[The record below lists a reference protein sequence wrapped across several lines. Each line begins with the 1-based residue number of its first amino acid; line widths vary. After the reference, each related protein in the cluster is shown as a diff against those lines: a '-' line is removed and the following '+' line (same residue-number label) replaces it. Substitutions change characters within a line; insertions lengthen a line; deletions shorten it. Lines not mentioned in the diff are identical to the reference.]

1 MGWFDEQ
8 IRMRKQ
14 ADDTAFSDSFKQI
27 AGAVMG
33 RRLAEGLNNDIRLTE
48 DALGEILRYYHI
60 EPGEVPESITDINE
74 AMEFL
79 MRPHGIMRR
88 TVRLEKGWYRDA
100 AGAMLGTKKDD
111 GSVVALL
118 PSGFSGYRYYDRTIG
133 KFVRIG
139 RKNEGLFDND
149 AMAFY
154 KPFPLKK
161 MEISGLIK
169 FIIEQISVSDIVI
182 LCLAM
187 AAATAVGFI
196 GPWLNS
202 RMLSDVLES
211 KNVMALAGAAIFLIC
226 ASISGLLFDVV
237 RQLASSRIDTK
248 LSIRVEAAAMMRML
262 SLPAAFFKDYSAG
275 ELSNRLQYMQMLADQ
290 LVNMVLSTALSSL
303 FSLAYIA
310 QVFAFA
316 PGLVVPAILIT
327 LATLAVTLVTVFVQ
341 MNITRKQMLLLSKE
355 SGISYSIISGIQKI
369 RLAGAEKR
377 AFGKWA
383 KAYSDQA
390 QLLYN
395 PPLLLK
401 VSRVMITAI
410 SLVGTLIMFFE
421 AVKTHV
427 SPAEYFAFNA
437 AYGQVST
444 AFMALGSIVTSIAQ
458 IKPILEMVKPLME
471 TIPEVAEDKEI
482 VTKLSGGIEINN
494 VTFRYND
501 DMPPVLDDLSLR
513 IRPGQYVAIVGKT
526 GCGKS
531 TLMRILLGFENPQK
545 GAVYYDGKDLK
556 TLDLKSLR
564 RKIGSVMQ
572 NGKLFTGD
580 IYSNI
585 VIAAPWLTLDDAWE
599 AAKIAGL
606 DEDIRRMP
614 MGMNT
619 LIAEGAGG
627 VSGGQKQRLLIARA
641 VAPKPKILIFDEAT
655 SALDNITQRQVS
667 EALDAMNC
675 TRIVIAHRLST
686 IRQCD
691 RIIVLEGG
699 KIIEDGKYEELIAAN
714 GFFAD
719 LVSRQQLEETEEGH
733 KHQQESEK
741 SLI

>member
-14 ADDTAFSDSFKQI
+14 TDDTAFSDSFKQI

-33 RRLAEGLNNDIRLTE
+33 RRLAEGLNNDARLTE
-48 DALGEILRYYHI
+48 DAIGEILRYYHV
-60 EPGEVPESITDINE
+60 EPGEIPESMTDMNE

-88 TVRLEKGWYRDA
+88 AVRLDKGWYKDA
-100 AGAMLGTKKDD
+100 TGAMLGTKKDD
-111 GSVVALL
+111 GSIVALL
-118 PSGFSGYRYYDRTIG
+118 PSAISGYRYYDRTLGKSVHIG
-133 KFVRIG
+133 KN
-139 RKNEGLFDND
+139 NEDIFDNE
-149 AMAFY
+149 AMVFY
-154 KPFPLKK
+154 KPFPLEK
-161 MEISGLIK
+161 MGISGLIR
-169 FIIEQISVSDIVI
+169 FIIEQISAADIAI

-187 AAATAVGFI
+187 AAVTAVGFI
-196 GPWLNS
+196 TPWLNAK
-202 RMLSDVLES
+202 LFSDVLAS
-211 KNVMALAGAAIFLIC
+211 KNVMALTGAAIFMIC
-226 ASISGLLFDVV
+226 ASISGLLFGVV
-237 RQLASSRIDTK
+237 KQLVSSRIDTK
-248 LSIRVEAAAMMRML
+248 LSVRVEAAAMMRML
-262 SLPAAFFKDYSAG
+262 SLPATFFKDYSAG
-275 ELSNRLQYMQMLADQ
+275 ELSNRLQYVQTLADQ

-303 FSLAYIA
+303 FSLAYIM
-310 QVFAFA
+310 QIFAYA

-327 LATLAVTLVTVFVQ
+327 LITLAVTLMTVFVQ
-341 MNITRKQMLLLSKE
+341 MKITRKQMLLLSKE
-355 SGISYSIISGIQKI
+355 SGISYAVISGIQKI

-377 AFGKWA
+377 AFGRWA
-383 KAYSDQA
+383 KAYSQQA

-395 PPLLLK
+395 PPLILK
-401 VSRVMITAI
+401 VSRVMITGI
-410 SLVGTLIMFFE
+410 SLIGTMFIFFE

-427 SPAEYFAFNA
+427 SPAQYFAFNA

-444 AFMALGSIVTSIAQ
+444 AFMALGGIVTSIAQ
-458 IKPILEMVKPLME
+458 IKPILEMVKPFME
-471 TIPEVAEDKEI
+471 TVPEVAEDKEI

-494 VTFRYND
+494 VTFRYSE

-545 GAVYYDGKDLK
+545 GAVYYDGKDIK

-606 DEDIRRMP
+606 DDDIRSMP

-655 SALDNITQRQVS
+655 SALDNVTQRKVS
-667 EALDAMNC
+667 EALDAMKC

-699 KIIEDGKYEELIAAN
+699 KIIEDGNYEQLIASK

-719 LVSRQQLEETEEGH
+719 LVARQQLEETQEEH
-733 KHQQESEK
+733 KEK
-741 SLI
+741 QNGENL